1 MENHEAAKTIA
12 LLTKLLNADLSGKST
27 AFVTERNAFYLAIEK
42 DLQDFLSKCA
52 MPAQEEIYR
61 RILEIA
67 DGMELFSRFP
77 ALLGKT
83 LIAAVPLD
91 DAICRRGLVD
101 VIGAEAA
108 ALASR
113 DSNIPCV
120 FLPQDDAIRAWN
132 DMGNPLCLSSAEYHQ
147 TNSGLWRDGIDI
159 RHFLQ
164 SFSLNCTPR
173 FPHIA
178 LVYFPLHC
186 FTNALFAKTLMRKLD
201 AVILYASEHTNGS
214 KQEWLLSTFQKL
226 CTTRQIPLYIVA
238 EDTQLDRLA
247 HIAPAAGGELLPEHE
262 IFPVFAEMNRPRH
275 NGLFVDALE
284 HCLQDM
290 ENFYQK
296 KLEALRADQQQM
308 SSDLTYITLEKTKEA
323 VRNLAAETRQE
334 LHDTE
339 EEHAA
344 MQQMAAVLFR
354 AAESYEAALE
364 RGIAASIDQPP
375 AHCRATLI
383 LWSRLFLQALSMGVR
398 PRAER
403 CLRKLKQAGDPLSYI
418 YEILLQDANGE
429 RIPEHLLRRLRDEH
443 DTEFVRAAKIRLRR
457 HAGFSERDCMQLA
470 RDMQQLTTADEF
482 YFRALWVEQNDVG
495 AAIDFYK
502 RALYLGSEAAATR
515 LMELTKTSADITLQE
530 LAELMVP
537 EANYALGQELRS
549 KQKFAAS
556 SCHFKLA
563 AAKGHIPSIKILTD
577 DLYNSLPHRRSEE
590 LSEADRAQCNMAI
603 RLYQYVLQQSPGQED
618 IKERIGHLYHS
629 LGDERRALD
638 AWRQCETAGA
648 YYARGRLFQYPSGA
662 LPQDLDEAAA
672 CFKMAS
678 ALGHAKAADEYNKVK
693 RWKQNDALRVERAEE
708 ATRSYAPR
716 VEESPRVT
724 VKSSGCFITS
734 AACAALHKPDNCAE
748 LTALRA
754 YRDAVR
760 EEDPVVATLITE
772 YYRVAPLIVAAM
784 DAEPDAAAHYRRLWD
799 ERIAATYRLI
809 QEARYKEATLCYI
822 RMTEELCERYHITFS
837 DGIFA
842 KIKSLRSSN
851 DHLSR

>member
-1 MENHEAAKTIA
+1 
-12 LLTKLLNADLSGKST
+12 
-27 AFVTERNAFYLAIEK
+27 
-42 DLQDFLSKCA
+42 
-52 MPAQEEIYR
+52 
-61 RILEIA
+61 
-67 DGMELFSRFP
+67 
-77 ALLGKT
+77 
-83 LIAAVPLD
+83 
-91 DAICRRGLVD
+91 
-101 VIGAEAA
+101 
-108 ALASR
+108 
-113 DSNIPCV
+113 
-120 FLPQDDAIRAWN
+120 
-132 DMGNPLCLSSAEYHQ
+132 
-147 TNSGLWRDGIDI
+147 
-159 RHFLQ
+159 
-164 SFSLNCTPR
+164 
-173 FPHIA
+173 
-178 LVYFPLHC
+178 
-186 FTNALFAKTLMRKLD
+186 
-201 AVILYASEHTNGS
+201 
-214 KQEWLLSTFQKL
+214 
-226 CTTRQIPLYIVA
+226 
-238 EDTQLDRLA
+238 
-247 HIAPAAGGELLPEHE
+247 
-262 IFPVFAEMNRPRH
+262 
-275 NGLFVDALE
+275 
-284 HCLQDM
+284 
-290 ENFYQK
+290 
-296 KLEALRADQQQM
+296 
-308 SSDLTYITLEKTKEA
+308 
-323 VRNLAAETRQE
+323 
-334 LHDTE
+334 
-339 EEHAA
+339 
-344 MQQMAAVLFR
+344 
-354 AAESYEAALE
+354 
-364 RGIAASIDQPP
+364 
-375 AHCRATLI
+375 
-383 LWSRLFLQALSMGVR
+383 
-398 PRAER
+398 
-403 CLRKLKQAGDPLSYI
+403 
-418 YEILLQDANGE
+418 
-429 RIPEHLLRRLRDEH
+429 
-443 DTEFVRAAKIRLRR
+443 
-457 HAGFSERDCMQLA
+457 MQLA

-672 CFKMAS
+672 CFKRAS

-760 EEDPVVATLITE
+760 EEDPIVAALITE

-784 DAEPDAAAHYRRLWD
+784 DAESDAAAHYRRLWD